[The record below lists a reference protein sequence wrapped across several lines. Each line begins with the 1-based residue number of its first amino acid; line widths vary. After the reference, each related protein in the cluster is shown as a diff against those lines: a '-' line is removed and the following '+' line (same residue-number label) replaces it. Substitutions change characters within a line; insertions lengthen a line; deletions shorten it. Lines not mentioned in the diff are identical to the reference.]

1 MSIIKDLPFEK
12 GWVPGGLGAWRNF
25 YDPRLAAV
33 WPSGSLYQIAR
44 PGRGDLSYVII
55 DGGDA
60 VVIDPMR
67 NISIYTRLIAD
78 QQAQLVA
85 IFDTHNHADRISG
98 GRFLAEETGAPYYKH
113 PYDAIHLVDRMPMR
127 APYRP
132 LWDGDSFQV
141 GAAELRAIWFPGHT
155 LGMTN
160 FRLITTNGKTFLFT
174 GDGIFIHSIGR
185 PDLMGKGEPWAEM
198 LYDSLTTRLAE
209 TLAKNPIILPA
220 HFQYFSEQNGEGLF
234 NRDYEQLKVENPY
247 LRPMERR
254 EFVKLILADIPEAPE
269 EYLEILRINHAFL
282 DVSDDV
288 AQTLEAGK
296 NLCSATILEH

>member
-1 MSIIKDLPFEK
+1 
-12 GWVPGGLGAWRNF
+12 
-25 YDPRLAAV
+25 
-33 WPSGSLYQIAR
+33 
-44 PGRGDLSYVII
+44 
-55 DGGDA
+55 
-60 VVIDPMR
+60 
-67 NISIYTRLIAD
+67 
-78 QQAQLVA
+78 
-85 IFDTHNHADRISG
+85 
-98 GRFLAEETGAPYYKH
+98 
-113 PYDAIHLVDRMPMR
+113 
-127 APYRP
+127 
-132 LWDGDSFQV
+132 
-141 GAAELRAIWFPGHT
+141 
-155 LGMTN
+155 MTN
-160 FRLITTNGKTFLFT
+160 FRLITTNGNTFLFT